1 MKRRR
6 RGVVVDPSALS
17 RKQARRKAEEKLKTV
32 ALQRDP
38 ERLNGSLNVSS
49 PHPPSFQRFLPSL
62 RGERRVTFT
71 KWEFSSDG
79 IRAEVDNRLSRIPN
93 YVVIFSLPH
102 YKMQFEGIMRLS
114 FISSLSL
121 ERERGWK
128 RCGIEYVSY
137 RGISQDAFASLPC
150 VPFARLDLRAR
161 AASPGQGF
169 GNEVFSGQRWK
180 SAGGGH
186 WPRLAAREVEKGRR
200 DALLK
205 FATLSVASLRLIKN
219 CAGLCASLFF
229 RRWPRKLHTRNY

>member
-1 MKRRR
+1 
-6 RGVVVDPSALS
+6 
-17 RKQARRKAEEKLKTV
+17 
-32 ALQRDP
+32 
-38 ERLNGSLNVSS
+38 
-49 PHPPSFQRFLPSL
+49 
-62 RGERRVTFT
+62 
-71 KWEFSSDG
+71 
-79 IRAEVDNRLSRIPN
+79 
-93 YVVIFSLPH
+93 
-102 YKMQFEGIMRLS
+102 MRLS
-114 FISSLSL
+114 FISFSRT
-121 ERERGWK
+121 RERVEKVWN
-128 RCGIEYVSY
+128 RVRIVSG
-137 RGISQDAFASLPC
+137 RWGISQDAFASLPC

-219 CAGLCASLFF
+219 CAGLYASLFF